1 MMAEGNPQHNN
12 PNQWAGP
19 TGQGIAPP
27 PQQSAPAPKAS
38 PWWAGNAANDPW
50 RDPSSPMVV
59 RHTPAPVL
67 PPVEPPIPVTRSNT
81 GVGLSLVVVIA
92 LASSLLAGALGA
104 ALAVYATSGGASATF
119 ASPET
124 NRPVGSYQEIIAQVL
139 PSVVTIWIDTG
150 NGGGGQGSGFVY
162 SPEGYIVTN
171 QHVVSMAEG
180 NATISVQFSDGSEV
194 PAELV
199 GSAVSTDIAVI
210 KVDATDL
217 SSLAIAD
224 SNSLVVGDPVVA
236 IGAPLGLSHSVT
248 EGIVSALDRPVVAG
262 ESESDSTITAAIQ
275 TDAAINPGNSG
286 GPLVDAGGALI
297 GVNTSI
303 YTVVNDD
310 GEGGSIGLGFAIPS
324 NQVTRIATEIIEAG
338 VAKRTILGVTLQ
350 PSRPGDAGVTLDTV
364 ESGGPAGQAGLEPGD
379 VITSFN
385 GQPIT
390 ADVQLQALVL
400 KHGGGDVITVGYQ
413 RDGELSEAQVTLDS
427 VPDE

>member
-1 MMAEGNPQHNN
+1 MMAEGNSQSSDPSR
-12 PNQWAGP
+12 WAGP

-27 PQQSAPAPKAS
+27 TQQPTPPAGPS
-38 PWWAGNAANDPW
+38 PWWAGNAPNDPW
-50 RDPSSPMVV
+50 RDPGSPTVV
-59 RHTPAPVL
+59 RHAPAPAL
-67 PPVEPPIPVTRSNT
+67 PPVEPPLPAPPPRQ
-81 GVGLSLVVVIA
+81 GVGLGLVVVIA

-104 ALAVYATSGGASATF
+104 ALAVYATSGGTSATF
-119 ASPET
+119 ATPNT
-124 NRPVGSYQEIIAQVL
+124 DRPAGSYQDVIAQVL
-139 PSVVTIWIDTG
+139 PSVVTIWVDNG
-150 NGGGGQGSGFVY
+150 NGSGGQGSGFVY

-171 QHVVSMAEG
+171 QHVASMAEG
-180 NATISVQFSDGSEV
+180 DATMSVQFSDGSEV
-194 PAELV
+194 PAEMI
-199 GSAVSTDIAVI
+199 GGAVSTDIAVI
-210 KVDATDL
+210 KVDETNL

-224 SNSLVVGDPVVA
+224 SNALVVGDPVVA

-286 GPLVDAGGALI
+286 GPLVDAGGALV

-303 YTVVNDD
+303 YTVANDD

-324 NQVTRIATEIIEAG
+324 NQVTRIATEIIETGEAQ
-338 VAKRTILGVTLQ
+338 RTILGVTLE
-350 PSRPGDAGVTLDTV
+350 PSRPGDAGVTLDSV
-364 ESGGPAGQAGLEPGD
+364 EDGGPAAEAGLASGD
-379 VITSFN
+379 VVTSFN

-400 KHGGGDVITVGYQ
+400 KYGGGDTVTVGYE
-413 RDGELSEAQVTLDS
+413 RGGDPSETQVKLDS